1 MGYNM
6 VMVSKEEYRQQL
18 MQLDKELKNYL
29 PKTSEE
35 YMGLVRQLGAIAS
48 DAMDYVEA
56 HPSVS
61 AQDRAMSLTRIAD
74 VVETIGALRGDTL
87 IFENARAEGLESFQK
102 EMYRIEDATRYR
114 LVEKLGYRYPTQH
127 TD

>member
-1 MGYNM
+1 MI
-6 VMVSKEEYRQQL
+6 SKEEYKQQL
-18 MQLDKELKNYL
+18 EQLNVELKNYL

-35 YMGLVRQLGAIAS
+35 YIGLVRQLGAIAS

-56 HPSVS
+56 HADLSPEARQVS
-61 AQDRAMSLTRIAD
+61 LQRIAD

-87 IFENARAEGLESFQK
+87 IFENTRTEGLENFQK

-114 LVEKLGYRYPTQH
+114 LVGMGYQYPRGGF
-127 TD
+127 